1 MTNGSKEKINLMTG
15 TQIAAMLG
23 VSKSTIRRY
32 AEKGLIGTYQL
43 AGKGSAV
50 RYYVKGRIDE

>member
-1 MTNGSKEKINLMTG
+1 MTNRSKEKIELMTG

-32 AEKGLIGTYQL
+32 AEKGLIGIYQL

-50 RYYVKGRIDE
+50 RYYVKEQINE